1 MSRSGFIRFSK
12 YLDVVNIWLTRQVNY
27 IVLARLVILVKKI
40 QMHEIVCQYMLTLIL
55 QQFSPRFSIWVTNYI
70 FDNEDKGQVTMKY
83 SHDIAFHIET

>member
-1 MSRSGFIRFSK
+1 MVDKANELHSFGE
-12 YLDVVNIWLTRQVNY
+12 T
-27 IVLARLVILVKKI
+27 LVILVRKI

-70 FDNEDKGQVTMKY
+70 FDNEDKGWLTTKY